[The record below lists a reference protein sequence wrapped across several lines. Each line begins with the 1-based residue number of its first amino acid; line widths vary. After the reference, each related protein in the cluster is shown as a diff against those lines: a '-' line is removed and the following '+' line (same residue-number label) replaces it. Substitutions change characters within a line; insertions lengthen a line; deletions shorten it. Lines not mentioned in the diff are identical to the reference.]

1 MARLGISEPIQRG
14 KPYGIPAGSF
24 EKRPWWDR
32 VNPFTPIHSKRFVPT
47 PQAQEIISNFEKE
60 HNKRVDILP
69 NEQKVNA
76 QLLADNKGIPGGY
89 FPTGGLKG
97 GPLDPFSRRIHLDP
111 ERGTNLWVLAHEL
124 GHAGDPALRFGPI
137 QRSPLYHNVKRLAGT
152 IFNRQPNNI
161 YDDYDEYLKGPIE
174 TFKNEVIA
182 QDVAEEAYKKYGLSD
197 EISRNIG
204 WKFGYP
210 HSSITDANREFEE
223 HYTNPANYGWGEHN
237 QITGENYDLSG
248 MRRDMLLKLA
258 FDDEYQKRK
267 SDVNKFANEYA
278 NMFLDT
284 PTPQL

>member
-1 MARLGISEPIQRG
+1 MARLGISEPVPQPQRERNA
-14 KPYGIPAGSF
+14 IPAGSF
-24 EKRPWWDR
+24 EDRPWWDR

-76 QLLADNKGIPGGY
+76 QFLADNRGIPGGY
-89 FPTGGLKG
+89 FPTGELKG
-97 GPLDPFSRRIHLDP
+97 GPLDPLSRRIHLDP

-137 QRSPLYHNVKRLAGT
+137 QGSGLYQGVKRLAGT
-152 IFNRQPNNI
+152 IFNRHPNNF
-161 YDDYDEYLKGPIE
+161 YDDYDEYSKIPIE
-174 TFKNEVIA
+174 TFKSEVIA
-182 QDVAEEAYKKYGLSD
+182 QDAAEEAYKKYGLSD
-197 EISRNIG
+197 EISQDTAH
-204 WKFGYP
+204 KFGYP
-210 HSSITDANREFEE
+210 HSSITEANREFEE

-248 MRRDMLLKLA
+248 MRRDMLLNLA

-278 NMFLDT
+278 NMFLDS
-284 PTPQL
+284 PTP

>member
-1 MARLGISEPIQRG
+1 MATLGIFEPVPQRERRA
-14 KPYGIPAGSF
+14 IPAGSF
-24 EKRPWWDR
+24 EDRPWWDR

-47 PQAQEIISNFEKE
+47 PQAQEIISNFEKN

-69 NEQKVNA
+69 NDPKVNA
-76 QLLADNKGIPGGY
+76 QELANNRRIPGGY
-89 FPTGGLKG
+89 FPTHELKG
-97 GPLDPFSRRIHLDP
+97 GPLDPFSRRIHLNP
-111 ERGTNLWVLAHEL
+111 ESGNNLWVLAHEL

-137 QRSPLYHNVKRLAGT
+137 QRSPLYRNVKRLAGT

-161 YDDYDEYLKGPIE
+161 YDAYDEYSKGPIE
-174 TFKNEVIA
+174 TFKSEVIA
-182 QDVAEEAYKKYGLSD
+182 QDAAEEAYKKYGLSD
-197 EISRNIG
+197 EISQDTVH
-204 WKFGYP
+204 KFGYP
-210 HSSITDANREFEE
+210 HSFINKFHREVEE
-223 HYTNPANYGWGEHN
+223 DFTNPANHGWGTYN

-284 PTPQL
+284 PTP